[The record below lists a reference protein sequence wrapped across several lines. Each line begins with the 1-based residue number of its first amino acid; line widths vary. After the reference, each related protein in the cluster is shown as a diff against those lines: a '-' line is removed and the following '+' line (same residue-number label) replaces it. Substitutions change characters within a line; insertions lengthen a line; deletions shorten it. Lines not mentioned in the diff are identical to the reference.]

1 MGGRMSK
8 WDPHNRLEEALSARF
23 GGSAPGKIPSKWERF
38 ADVAILPRGSFSE
51 DFWGADE
58 SLWEAIAEALGAKR
72 LGRMGEVS
80 GEYRESGIELLL
92 GEDDWVERTEN
103 GTKFGYHFTSTMWS
117 RGNVNIRRS
126 IAESVGPGEVVC
138 DLYAGIGYYCLP
150 ILVHSEALIVHACE
164 INPESVRSLE
174 WGLRAN
180 GVQDRCRVHEGD
192 NKVSTSDLN
201 GVADRVLLGLLPS
214 SEDGFETAMRVLKD
228 SGGVLHVHGLA
239 RAGSYDSW
247 LESVEA
253 NLSALRPGA
262 SLTSRVE
269 RVKSYAPHW
278 EHCVLEVIVA

>member
-1 MGGRMSK
+1 MSK

-80 GEYRESGIELLL
+80 GEHRESGIELLL
-92 GEDDWVERTEN
+92 GGDDWVERTEH
-103 GTKFGYHFTSTMWS
+103 GTKFGYNFTSTMWS

-192 NKVSTSDLN
+192 NKLSTSDLN

>member
-1 MGGRMSK
+1 MSK

-92 GEDDWVERTEN
+92 GGDDWVERTEN

-126 IAESVGPGEVVC
+126 IAESVRPGEVVC

-192 NKVSTSDLN
+192 NKESTSDLN

>member
-1 MGGRMSK
+1 MSK

-92 GEDDWVERTEN
+92 GGDDWVERTEN

-126 IAESVGPGEVVC
+126 IAESVGSGEVVC

>member
-1 MGGRMSK
+1 MSK

-92 GEDDWVERTEN
+92 GGDDWVERTEN

-192 NKVSTSDLN
+192 NKLSTSDLN

-214 SEDGFETAMRVLKD
+214 SEDGFETAMRLLKD
-228 SGGVLHVHGLA
+228 CGGVLHVHGLA

>member
-1 MGGRMSK
+1 MSK

-92 GEDDWVERTEN
+92 GGDDWVERTEN

-192 NKVSTSDLN
+192 NELSTSDLN
-201 GVADRVLLGLLPS
+201 GVADRGLLGLLPS

>member
-1 MGGRMSK
+1 MSK

-92 GEDDWVERTEN
+92 GGDDWVERTEN

-239 RAGSYDSW
+239 LAGSYDSW